1 MNSKKLRQ
9 KYIQFFEKK
18 GHKQIPQASLVPEND
33 PTVLFTTAGMHPLI
47 PYILGEKHPEGTKLV
62 NIQRCI
68 RTEDIEEVGDDVHN
82 TFFEMLGNWS
92 FGDYWKKEAIEWSF
106 EFLTKELEISK
117 DKIGVTCFEGNADVS
132 RDEESIKIWKDLGID
147 ERKIVLLGKK
157 DNFWGPAGATGPCG
171 PDTEM
176 FIWTGKEKVPKDFN
190 PNDPKWVEIWNNV
203 FMGYAKISDG
213 KYEPMD
219 QKNVDTGMGLERTAM
234 VLQGVDNV
242 YETDL
247 FKPILDE
254 IKKFGDVKTKDLRIL
269 ADHLKACVFLI
280 MDGVEPSNTD
290 QGYILRRLIRK
301 MALIEYK
308 NKLKKEW
315 LENTLWKTI
324 KIYEDYYSRLNQ
336 KLVVQIIQKE
346 SDKFKET
353 ISKGLVKFQEA
364 AGIGKF
370 RIGVSKIGKK
380 LSGKDLFDLYQTHGF
395 PLELSL
401 DIAEEEGAVLEENA
415 KKEFKDEF
423 QKHQKSSRAGAEK
436 KFKGGLADH
445 SEIAKKYHT
454 TTHILH
460 QVLRD
465 VLGDKVLQKGS
476 NITSER
482 LRFDFAYP
490 EKLTPMQI
498 VEVEKQV
505 NKIIQADMPIECKEM
520 LKEDAKKFGALGIFE
535 EKYGDRVKVY
545 FIGDPSAGS
554 GQVYSKEICGGPHI
568 NHTGELGKFKITNEK
583 SSSAGIRR
591 IKAILQ

>member
-1 MNSKKLRQ
+1 MKKYKYMNSNILRK
-9 KYIQFFEKK
+9 KYIEFFESK

-82 TFFEMLGNWS
+82 TFFEMFGNWS

-117 DKIGVTCFEGNADVS
+117 DKIGITCFEGNTDVS
-132 RDEESIKIWKDLGID
+132 RDEESIKIWKNLGID
-147 ERKIVLLGKK
+147 ERRIILLGKK
-157 DNFWGPAGATGPCG
+157 DNFWGPAGSTGPCG

-176 FIWTGKEKVPKDFN
+176 FVWTGKEKVPKDFN

-203 FMGYAKISDG
+203 FMEYTKTSDG
-213 KYEPMD
+213 KYEKMD
-219 QKNVDTGMGLERTAM
+219 QKNVDTGMGLERTVM
-234 VLQGVDNV
+234 ILQNKSSV
-242 YETDL
+242 YDTDL
-247 FKPILDE
+247 FKPIIDKLKNSANLE
-254 IKKFGDVKTKDLRIL
+254 SNELKIIT
-269 ADHLKACVFLI
+269 DHLRASCFLI

-301 MALIEYK
+301 MILIEHK
-308 NKLKKEW
+308 NKFSNTW
-315 LENTLWKTI
+315 LEELLQEI
-324 KIYEDYYSRLNQ
+324 IDIYKENYP
-336 KLVVQIIQKE
+336 KLDHKLLLQSIQKE
-346 SDKFKET
+346 SKKFKQT
-353 ISKGLVKFQEA
+353 IENGLKVFD
-364 AGIGKF
+364 
-370 RIGVSKIGKK
+370 KITKTNTQIN
-380 LSGKDLFDLYQTHGF
+380 SDQLFDLYQTYGF

-401 DIAEEEGAVLEENA
+401 DEAEKRNILLEKDIQNKFKLQMNKHQELSREGA
-415 KKEFKDEF
+415 K
-423 QKHQKSSRAGAEK
+423 K

-445 SEIAKKYHT
+445 SDMTKKYHT
-454 TTHILH
+454 TTHVLH

-465 VLGDKVLQKGS
+465 VLGDKIEQKGS
-476 NITSER
+476 NITPER

-498 VEVEKQV
+498 IEVEKQV
-505 NKIIQADMPIECKEM
+505 NKIIQSDLPVECKEM
-520 LKEDAKKFGALGIFE
+520 AKEDARKFGALGIFE

-545 FIGDPSAGS
+545 IVGD
-554 GQVYSKEICGGPHI
+554 YSKEICGGPHI
-568 NHTGELGKFKITNEK
+568 THTGELGKFKITNEK